1 LNHRSLVGGKINNEK
16 WSDEFLDRLIT
27 RLLGADDAAKI
38 WSPCLT
44 CEAWERCTAGPNAH
58 RLLASD
64 GSEWNRL
71 GQTMRQQISEA
82 LQAVHQR
89 GQVHITTRELR
100 GALSYV
106 FFGVTSCNEL
116 HRDSAKFA
124 PTSWDMLFSPD
135 SPYRQGELL
144 RELSALDPA
153 LEAHPQ
159 LDRWLLGRTAREVL
173 GAGPSYP
180 GLSRDSA
187 RRRAYLEWSDS
198 QIEAVAGDN
207 FALPLAN
214 GEHLRL
220 FKEAALRTADENEEL
235 CVKVCHGISELESLP
250 TLARARKDSVPMR
263 ISPRTPTES
272 CFWVEKP
279 IARFRLEAEWPAI
292 HDIPLAVLPRRLK
305 LIYRTTDGRDDI
317 LSMGYEL
324 FHTLLLLSSG
334 EQLSALRSD
343 DLFANLAIFTQR
355 LAQED
360 EGHLLA
366 WNPKS
371 ENTVYRLNIRHQD
384 DRQVLACEPLELN
397 Q

>member
-1 LNHRSLVGGKINNEK
+1 
-16 WSDEFLDRLIT
+16 
-27 RLLGADDAAKI
+27 
-38 WSPCLT
+38 
-44 CEAWERCTAGPNAH
+44 
-58 RLLASD
+58 
-64 GSEWNRL
+64 
-71 GQTMRQQISEA
+71 
-82 LQAVHQR
+82 
-89 GQVHITTRELR
+89 
-100 GALSYV
+100 
-106 FFGVTSCNEL
+106 
-116 HRDSAKFA
+116 
-124 PTSWDMLFSPD
+124 MLFSPD
-135 SPYRQGELL
+135 SPHRQGELL

-159 LDRWLLGRTAREVL
+159 LDRWLLGRTSRDII
-173 GAGPSYP
+173 GAGPVYP

-198 QIEAVAGDN
+198 QIEAVTGDVLS
-207 FALPLAN
+207 LPLAN
-214 GEHLRL
+214 SEHLRQ
-220 FKEAALRTADENEEL
+220 FKEAALRKADQNEEL
-235 CVKVCHGISELESLP
+235 CKKICHGISQLESLP
-250 TLARARKDSVPMR
+250 SLAMARHDCVPMR

-279 IARFRLEAEWPAI
+279 LDRFRLEAEWPAV

-305 LIYRTTDGRDDI
+305 LIYRTSDGRDDV

-366 WNPKS
+366 WNPKA
-371 ENTVYRLNIRHQD
+371 EETVYRLDIRVKD
-384 DRQVLACEPLELN
+384 KRQVLACETIDF
-397 Q
+397 